1 MEQREVVGQA
11 LEFFG
16 SVLQS
21 VLIILNRIFHAKGAE
36 GNAKRAEIVSGL
48 KNEHDWNNDLKT
60 ITRKILSFLI
70 GTFLFSGLPLL
81 AWGIGDVSGYF
92 QNGAR
97 ACYFLLMTV
106 LTVLAVLFVPDEGR
120 GSGEGE
126 KTLKRQKFAI
136 LVMQV
141 TSIAV
146 VLIGPYSDRH
156 GFWAIGESGGIRVP
170 GLFLTLIGYTL
181 MNAAV
186 VTLGRQFSIDVT
198 IQKNHKLITG
208 GIYRFIRH
216 PRYMGIM
223 MFMTGISLVFRSWAA
238 VVLSVGTAIV
248 LIWRIRD
255 EEKLLHQE
263 FAAEW
268 ENYRKSSWRL
278 IPFIY

>member
-1 MEQREVVGQA
+1 M
-11 LEFFG
+11 
-16 SVLQS
+16 
-21 VLIILNRIFHAKGAE
+21 K
-36 GNAKRAEIVSGL
+36 K
-48 KNEHDWNNDLKT
+48 

-126 KTLKRQKFAI
+126 KTLKRQKFTVLFLQI
-136 LVMQV
+136 S
-141 TSIAV
+141 SISL

-156 GFWAIGESGGIRVP
+156 AIGVIEESGIIRIL
-170 GLFLTLIGYTL
+170 GLCMTFTGYTL

-186 VTLGRQFSIDVT
+186 VTLGRQFSVDVT

-216 PRYMGIM
+216 PRYLGIM
-223 MFMTGISLVFRSWAA
+223 MFTSGISLVFRSWAA
-238 VVLSVGTAIV
+238 VVLSVCTAMV

-255 EEKLLHQE
+255 EEKMLHQE

-268 ENYRKSSWRL
+268 EKYRSHSWRL
-278 IPFIY
+278 IPFIC